1 MEHNME
7 QGAAPSPDQ
16 VMGRMEDER
25 MAQIEA
31 VAASAPSSEKP
42 FDSKLIKKLADA
54 INKLIDKIDPE
65 MASVEFEGSGKIDG
79 QFPAEVFVPLV
90 LIMSFVGQMGED
102 FSKYMMNPE
111 ELVNDAAIRK
121 AIAMIQRIAKD
132 KALLERMKQPAEQ
145 QQEAPMDEEPME
157 QPMAAPDKIDE
168 DDQAIMEAM

>member
-1 MEHNME
+1 
-7 QGAAPSPDQ
+7 
-16 VMGRMEDER
+16 
-25 MAQIEA
+25 
-31 VAASAPSSEKP
+31 
-42 FDSKLIKKLADA
+42 
-54 INKLIDKIDPE
+54 
-65 MASVEFEGSGKIDG
+65 
-79 QFPAEVFVPLV
+79 
-90 LIMSFVGQMGED
+90 
-102 FSKYMMNPE
+102 MNPE